1 MKIRQAFLRCR
12 RASVATVFALLLP
25 VLLGFAALVA
35 EYGSILVTE
44 ANNQRVAD
52 LASYA
57 GALAYNSVST
67 GKDAAASAAA
77 QRIATMNGVPA
88 ANLTVTYPTS
98 VKTSGAVSVRASITT
113 PYTLLI
119 ARALNNTTSVPVTT
133 DAFTEISGGAPSCIL
148 ALSASGTGVTL
159 SGGTVLTATACAV
172 NSNNKVQAP
181 CGTSITAAAV
191 TWGTTYS
198 DCTSTPNITA
208 TTKLQMT
215 TTDPFI
221 GHAGVASMFARVATV
236 DAMAAPSA
244 PSSGLSG
251 TALTLN
257 YAGAPWPGTVYTA
270 TVGGGCTATSP
281 NYTGDWTI
289 TCPSG
294 GGTYTFGNFDMSAR
308 TLQFAVGGD
317 ANNTYNF
324 VGSASFSGVVNLGPG
339 KYNFEQGMTTT
350 GGSTVTF
357 QPGTFKMG
365 RRTSNCSGGGQ
376 FSICHVG
383 TTLVFRGPSTFELSS
398 GISVPGGYTL
408 WMGFDT
414 TTGGLTGA
422 NNLSGNSYK
431 LGPSSNGNAIYVGGG
446 GKLYMA
452 DATSSGKVF
461 QADGNFNGAGGG
473 SCTYLPAAA
482 QHDIDGNVIISGAV
496 KLGAGV
502 WTVDGYVALGAAG
515 GGGGGCDGTTIS
527 VTGDGVNFMIS
538 GSATP
543 SGGNCS
549 GRTFCIAAGYS
560 NVVLKAPTTGALAN
574 LAVVGPQSSSYTGGA
589 LFSEGGSGAV
599 INGAFYFPNGQV
611 TMSGGASAGDSG
623 GCLQVVGTSVTMTGG
638 TTLASSCVSGS
649 GSVSAKLV
657 R

>member
-1 MKIRQAFLRCR
+1 MNIRQAFLRCR

-57 GALAYNSVST
+57 GALAYNSVSVD
-67 GKDAAASAAA
+67 KPAAAAAAA

-113 PYTLLI
+113 PYTLLV
-119 ARALNNTTSVPVTT
+119 ARALNTTTSVPVTT

-148 ALSASGTGVTL
+148 ALSAAGTGVTL
-159 SGGTVLTATACAV
+159 SGGTALTATACAV

-181 CGTSITAAAV
+181 CGTAITAAAV

-198 DCTSTPNITA
+198 DCTWTPNITA

-236 DAMAAPSA
+236 DAMAAPTA
-244 PSSGLSG
+244 PTVTTG
-251 TALTLN
+251 TNLN
-257 YAGAPWPGTVYTA
+257 LAYSNPPASYAA
-270 TVGGGCTATSP
+270 TGCTFSRSGG
-281 NYTGDWTI
+281 NWTV
-289 TCPSG
+289 TCPNGGNYNFGSLSMG
-294 GGTYTFGNFDMSAR
+294 GGT
-308 TLQFAVGGD
+308 TLNWATGGD
-317 ANNTYNF
+317 GTSTYNF
-324 VGSASFSGVVNLGPG
+324 SGTVNLTGSTHNFG
-339 KYNFEQGMTTT
+339 AGTYNLSRGINTGGGTTT
-350 GGSTVTF
+350 NF
-357 QPGTFKMG
+357 QAGTFNMG
-365 RRTSNCSGGGQ
+365 RSTISCSGA
-376 FSICHVG
+376 FYSICHTG
-383 TTLVFRGPSTFELSS
+383 TTLVFRGPSTFALSS

-422 NNLSGNSYK
+422 NNLSGNSYR
-431 LGPSSNGNAIYVGGG
+431 LGPSSNGNAIFVGGG

-452 DATSSGKVF
+452 DATQGGKVF
-461 QADGNFNGAGGG
+461 EADGNFNGAGGG

-482 QHDIDGNVIISGAV
+482 NHDIDGNVIISGAV

-502 WTVDGYVALGAAG
+502 WTVDGYVALGASG

-549 GRTFCIAAGYS
+549 GRAFCIAAGYS

-574 LAVVGPQSSSYTGGA
+574 LAVVGPQSSSYTGGG
-589 LFSEGGSGAV
+589 LFSEGGAGAV
-599 INGAFYFPNGQV
+599 INGAFYFPNGQM

-623 GCLQVVGTSVTMTGG
+623 GCLQVVATSVTLTGG